1 PPHEREFIVTRLE
14 FHAENNLP
22 ASLDERLRRATPH
35 RESGLAGLAGL
46 QRRCREQGLRYLNH
60 FACVRRGI
68 PLVPAFDPRVDLP
81 RPR

>member
-1 PPHEREFIVTRLE
+1 MRALRVGEWIDITGHPELERHPPHEREFIVTRLE

-60 FACVRRGI
+60 FA
-68 PLVPAFDPRVDLP
+68 
-81 RPR
+81 